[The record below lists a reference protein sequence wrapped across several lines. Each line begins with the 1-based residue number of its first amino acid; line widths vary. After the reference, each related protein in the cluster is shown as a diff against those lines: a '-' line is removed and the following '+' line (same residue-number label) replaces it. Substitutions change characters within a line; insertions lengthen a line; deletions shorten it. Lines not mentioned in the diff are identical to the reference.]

1 MSSPGGAAIFFFTVF
16 TSVDLPL
23 FIGQQ
28 EDLIES
34 LLDGCD
40 AARIFAGDDVFYLL
54 WQMQLH
60 LRDDRVV
67 LDDIDGDIVIDK
79 A

>member
-40 AARIFAGDDVFYLL
+40 AARIIAGDDVFYLL